1 MPKQV
6 SVEGLKKYCIKVLSK
21 AGLSRSDA
29 DTVSEVLVMTDTWG
43 TFSHGTGA
51 LVNYVR
57 ALRAGGIDCNSKPEI
72 LSEGG
77 SWAVID
83 GHSGMGMTSCCM
95 AMNLAIEKARTNA
108 IAWCGVRNSSHFGA
122 AGYYANMAANRDMI
136 GISMS
141 NADPNM
147 VVPGARGHTIGN
159 NPFAYAVPVGTGHPI
174 LLDIALSAA
183 AHGKIKTMKALGKPI
198 PSTWVTDAEG
208 IPTSNLSNWPAT
220 GSLIPMAGHKGYGI
234 AMLVEVMAGLLTGAG
249 ILNEVKSWV
258 FNPEESAHLGQA
270 FIAINIEAILPIES
284 FKTRIDSM
292 ILQIRQ
298 APTATGSDRIY
309 MPGEIEWEKRENALK
324 NGIPLPDPVISSLRQ
339 AGQELGIT
347 TTLFD

>member
-1 MPKQV
+1 MSKLV
-6 SVEGLKKYCIKVLSK
+6 SVEKLKEYCIAILSK
-21 AGLSRSDA
+21 AGLNQDDA
-29 DTVSEVLVMTDTWG
+29 NTVSEVLVMTDTWG

-51 LVNYVR
+51 LLNYVR
-57 ALRAGGIDCNSKPEI
+57 ALRAGGINRSSKPEI
-72 LSEGG
+72 LSEGS

-95 AMNLAIEKARTNA
+95 AMNVAIKKARTST

-122 AGYYANMAANRDMI
+122 AGYYANMAADQDMI

-183 AHGKIKTMKALGKPI
+183 AHGKIKSMKALGKPI
-198 PSTWVTDAEG
+198 PSSWITDAEG
-208 IPTSNLSNWPAT
+208 RPTSDLSNWPAT
-220 GSLIPMAGHKGYGI
+220 GSLMPMAGHKGYGI
-234 AMLVEVMAGLLTGAG
+234 AMLVEVIAGLLTGAG
-249 ILNEVKSWV
+249 ILDEVKSWV
-258 FNPEESAHLGQA
+258 FNPEESSHLGQA
-270 FIAINIEAILPIES
+270 FIAINIGAILPIDS
-284 FKTRIDSM
+284 FKARIDSM

-309 MPGEIEWEKRENALK
+309 MPGEIEWEKRDNALK
-324 NGIPLPDPVISSLRQ
+324 SGISLPDPVISSLRQ
-339 AGQELGIT
+339 AGQESGIA